1 GSRGLA
7 PLGVRRG
14 YSKHSTT
21 HSRPR
26 SSTVNAIGLMT
37 SGSAANRVT
46 SKPGGTRIRRSDSS
60 GGRYGCPAGR
70 VLSKPKF
77 FWAGRGRG
85 RARQARVRGIAGSTK
100 ETGGTWRRLGRDG
113 TAWRGA
119 AQGAR
124 RGFTATSSGQGT
136 TGPDSSGP
144 TLLAATEKPTAA
156 AGRFRTPG
164 RG

>member
-60 GGRYGCPAGR
+60 GGRYGCPDGR

-77 FWAGRGRG
+77 FWAS
-85 RARQARVRGIAGSTK
+85 RARGVQRRSVRAMQARVGGIAGSTK

-136 TGPDSSGP
+136 TGPDESGHY
-144 TLLAATEKPTAA
+144 EQG
-156 AGRFRTPG
+156 AGS
-164 RG
+164 